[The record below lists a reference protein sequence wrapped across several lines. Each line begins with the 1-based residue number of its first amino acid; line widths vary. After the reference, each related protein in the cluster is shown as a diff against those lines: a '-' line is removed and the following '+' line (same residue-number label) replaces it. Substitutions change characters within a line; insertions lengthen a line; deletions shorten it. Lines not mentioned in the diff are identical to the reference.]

1 VGAMTLLTTTGQ
13 QLLPN
18 IMDGHNYTSAM
29 KFVVTMVWVLSFVAF
44 LVQWRRKSHS
54 VLDLW
59 LLVVMCVWIC
69 DIALSA
75 VFNAGRF
82 DLGIYAGRIY
92 GLMAAS
98 FVLIVLTLEMS
109 GLHSR
114 LAKATVAL
122 EQRTKILEADVR
134 QTVSDHQHTE
144 AQLRQAQKMEAIG
157 NLTGGMAHDFN
168 NLLGIVIGNLDILR
182 ERRKADA
189 DVQELAGD
197 ALDAALR
204 GADLTRRL
212 LAFARR
218 QPLQPKQIELNELIE
233 GITKLLSR
241 TLGESIEI
249 VLDLKLDLWSV
260 VADPAQLEAALT
272 NLATNARDA
281 MPTGGKLIVAT
292 RNRHL
297 DAAYAAQHPEV
308 VAGDHAMIEVSDSG
322 CGISPE
328 MMPSIFEPFF
338 TTKEQGKGTG
348 LGLSMV
354 YGFIKQSGGH
364 INVYSEVG
372 MGTTFRLYFPRSR
385 NKTQPAFTEVV
396 NEALNGRG
404 ETVLVVEDNL
414 SLRHVAVRQLKELGY
429 KVLEADDAQLALAT
443 LESAKVDVLFTDIV
457 MPGGKTGFELA
468 EIAKERWP
476 SLRVVLTS
484 GFPDARINGNGMR
497 LATRLLNKP
506 YRKQDLARAV
516 REALDNSADTANILA
531 AAGQEMN
538 RAAGR

>member
-1 VGAMTLLTTTGQ
+1 
-13 QLLPN
+13 
-18 IMDGHNYTSAM
+18 
-29 KFVVTMVWVLSFVAF
+29 
-44 LVQWRRKSHS
+44 
-54 VLDLW
+54 
-59 LLVVMCVWIC
+59 
-69 DIALSA
+69 
-75 VFNAGRF
+75 
-82 DLGIYAGRIY
+82 
-92 GLMAAS
+92 
-98 FVLIVLTLEMS
+98 
-109 GLHSR
+109 
-114 LAKATVAL
+114 
-122 EQRTKILEADVR
+122 
-134 QTVSDHQHTE
+134 
-144 AQLRQAQKMEAIG
+144 
-157 NLTGGMAHDFN
+157 
-168 NLLGIVIGNLDILR
+168 VIGNLDILR
-182 ERRKADA
+182 ERRKADT

-212 LAFARR
+212 LAF
-218 QPLQPKQIELNELIE
+218 
-233 GITKLLSR
+233 
-241 TLGESIEI
+241 
-249 VLDLKLDLWSV
+249 
-260 VADPAQLEAALT
+260 
-272 NLATNARDA
+272 DA

-372 MGTTFRLYFPRSR
+372 MGTTFRLYFRRSR

-457 MPGGKTGFELA
+457 MPGGTGFELA
-468 EIAKERWP
+468 EIAQERCP
-476 SLRVVLTS
+476 SLRVVFTS
-484 GFPDARINGNGMR
+484 GFPDARIKGNGMR

-506 YRKQDLARAV
+506 YRKQDLAKAV
-516 REALDNSADTANILA
+516 REALDNSPDTANILA